1 MFLKSKEA
9 ALKTLILSDFFDTLS
24 KENQTDTI
32 EMLAGLI
39 LGNTQSFANDP
50 NDRYLVS
57 LLYIVS

>member
-9 ALKTLILSDFFDTLS
+9 ALKTLMLSKCFDTLS

-32 EMLAGLI
+32 EMLADLI
-39 LGNTQSFANDP
+39 LGNTQIFANDP
-50 NDRYLVS
+50 LVS